1 MFILTDMTWKETTIE
16 QYQQI
21 LAIAKTDLPD
31 FNKEI
36 ELVSYLFNISKD
48 EIMNYPIEKFK
59 YLSKKIDYLEDV
71 YQGDMQTVF
80 TLDGV
85 EYEVQWQMEKK
96 TAAQFIDLSE
106 LTKDS
111 DLINDNLH
119 KILAVICLPK
129 GSKYD
134 GNILERAELF
144 RTKLTMDVVFPIA
157 GFFLTVLENSLPD
170 IQDYLS
176 RKIQSQQKEL
186 LTMIRDSMTIGDGT
200 AL

>member
-36 ELVSYLFNISKD
+36 ELVSYLFNISKN
-48 EIMNYPIEKFK
+48 EIMNYPLEKFK
-59 YLSKKIDYLEDV
+59 YLAKKIDFLEDV
-71 YQGDMQTVF
+71 YEGEMQTVF
-80 TLDGV
+80 NLDGV
-85 EYEVQWQMEKK
+85 EYEVYWKMETK
-96 TAAQFIDLSE
+96 TAGQFIDLSE
-106 LTKDS
+106 LTKDPE
-111 DLINDNLH
+111 LINDNLH

-134 GNILERAELF
+134 GNTLERAEVF
-144 RTKLTMDVVFPIA
+144 RSKLTMDVVFPIA
-157 GFFLTVLENSLPD
+157 GFFLTVLNNSLPD

-176 RKIQSQQKEL
+176 KKIQSQQREL

>member
-36 ELVSYLFNISKD
+36 ELVSYLFNISKN
-48 EIMNYPIEKFK
+48 EIMNYPLEKFK
-59 YLSKKIDYLEDV
+59 YLAKKIDFLENV
-71 YQGDMQTVF
+71 YEGEMQTVF
-80 TLDGV
+80 SLDGV
-85 EYEVQWQMEKK
+85 EYQVHWQMETK
-96 TAAQFIDLSE
+96 TAGQFIDLSE

-111 DLINDNLH
+111 ELINDNLH

-134 GNILERAELF
+134 GNILERAEVF
-144 RTKLTMDVVFPIA
+144 RKKLTMDVVFPIA
-157 GFFLTVLENSLPD
+157 GFFLTVLNNSLPD

-176 RKIQSQQKEL
+176 KKIQSQQREL
-186 LTMIRDSMTIGDGT
+186 LTMIRDSMTIGAGT

>member
-1 MFILTDMTWKETTIE
+1 MFILTDMSWKETTVE
-16 QYQQI
+16 QYQHI

-36 ELVSYLFNISKD
+36 ELVSYLLNISKD
-48 EIMNYPIEKFK
+48 EIMNYPLEKFK
-59 YLSKKIDYLEDV
+59 YLSNKINFLEDV
-71 YQGDMQTVF
+71 YQGDMQISF
-80 TLDGV
+80 SIDEI

-134 GNILERAELF
+134 GNILERAEIF

-157 GFFLTVLENSLPD
+157 GFFLTVLKSSLPD
-170 IQDYLS
+170 IQDYLNQ
-176 RKIQSQQKEL
+176 KIKKQQMEL
-186 LTMIRDSMTIGDGT
+186 LTMIRDSMSIGDGI

>member
-36 ELVSYLFNISKD
+36 ELVSYLFNISKN
-48 EIMNYPIEKFK
+48 EIMNYPLEKFK
-59 YLSKKIDYLEDV
+59 YLAKKIDFLEDV
-71 YQGDMQTVF
+71 YEGEMQTVF
-80 TLDGV
+80 NLDGV
-85 EYEVQWQMEKK
+85 EYEVHWKMETK
-96 TAAQFIDLSE
+96 TAGQFIDLSE

-111 DLINDNLH
+111 ELINDNLH

-134 GNILERAELF
+134 GNILERAEVF
-144 RTKLTMDVVFPIA
+144 RSKLTMDVVFPIA
-157 GFFLTVLENSLPD
+157 GFFLTVLNNSLPD

-176 RKIQSQQKEL
+176 KKIQSQQREL

>member
-1 MFILTDMTWKETTIE
+1 MTWKETTIE

-36 ELVSYLFNISKD
+36 ELVSYLFNISKN
-48 EIMNYPIEKFK
+48 EIMNYPLEKFK
-59 YLSKKIDYLEDV
+59 YLAKKIDFLEDV
-71 YQGDMQTVF
+71 YEGEMQTVF
-80 TLDGV
+80 NLDGV
-85 EYEVQWQMEKK
+85 EYEVYWKMETK
-96 TAAQFIDLSE
+96 TAGQFIDLSE
-106 LTKDS
+106 LTKDPE
-111 DLINDNLH
+111 LINDNLH

-134 GNILERAELF
+134 GNTLERAEVF
-144 RTKLTMDVVFPIA
+144 RSKLTMDVVFPIA
-157 GFFLTVLENSLPD
+157 GFFLTVLNNSLPD

-176 RKIQSQQKEL
+176 KKIQSQQREL

>member
-36 ELVSYLFNISKD
+36 ELVSYLFNISKN
-48 EIMNYPIEKFK
+48 EIMNYPLEKFK
-59 YLSKKIDYLEDV
+59 YLAKKIDFLENV
-71 YQGDMQTVF
+71 YEGEMQTVF
-80 TLDGV
+80 SLDGV
-85 EYEVQWQMEKK
+85 EYQVHWQMETK
-96 TAAQFIDLSE
+96 TAGQFIDLSE

-111 DLINDNLH
+111 ELINDNLH

-134 GNILERAELF
+134 GNILERAEVF
-144 RTKLTMDVVFPIA
+144 RSKLTMDVVFPIA
-157 GFFLTVLENSLPD
+157 GFFLTVLNNSLPD

-176 RKIQSQQKEL
+176 KKIQSQQREL
-186 LTMIRDSMTIGDGT
+186 LTMIRDSMTIGAGT

>member
-1 MFILTDMTWKETTIE
+1 MTWKETTIE

-36 ELVSYLFNISKD
+36 ELVSYLFNISKN
-48 EIMNYPIEKFK
+48 EIMNYPLEKFK
-59 YLSKKIDYLEDV
+59 YLAKKIDFLENV
-71 YQGDMQTVF
+71 YEGEMQTVF
-80 TLDGV
+80 SLDGV
-85 EYEVQWQMEKK
+85 EYQVHWQMETK
-96 TAAQFIDLSE
+96 TAGQFIDLSE

-111 DLINDNLH
+111 ELINDNLH

-134 GNILERAELF
+134 GNILERAEVF
-144 RTKLTMDVVFPIA
+144 RSKLTMDVVFPIA
-157 GFFLTVLENSLPD
+157 GFFLTVLNNSLPD

-176 RKIQSQQKEL
+176 KKIQSQQREL
-186 LTMIRDSMTIGDGT
+186 LTMIRDSMTIGAGT